1 MSRLYISWTMS
12 LVTAG
17 IVLGCMRIDNSRR
30 SATKHRL
37 ALLGESIRAVVDQQG
52 DQVPLRTIREVL
64 VATKPYRELSDEY
77 LGSDGW
83 NRRFAV
89 SDSMITDNLRVIA
102 VHSLGADVSTSE
114 DDLFMCVLVGSE
126 SNVDVIGP

>member
-1 MSRLYISWTMS
+1 
-12 LVTAG
+12 
-17 IVLGCMRIDNSRR
+17 MRIDNSRR